1 VARRLLPLVVLTA
14 ALLAGCGTDPVA
26 QPPAPGPTSS
36 SPDPT
41 PSPTPGPTATPT
53 PVDPVAQAIA
63 GLDRRA
69 QVAQLFVVGVPADDP
84 DEAEALVRDTG
95 VGGVFLRGRSS
106 AGAAALAGATGSWAA
121 LTSGPR
127 PWVAADQEGGQVQ
140 TLSGPGFPALPPAVE
155 QGRLAPAALADLA
168 DGLGSSL
175 AAAGVDLDL
184 APVADVVPAGTEEGN
199 APIGHFDRQYGSTAE
214 QVRAAVGP
222 VLRGLDAHG
231 VTGTLKHF
239 PGLGRVTANTD
250 TTARVVDDVTTADDP
265 QVRLFGE
272 LAGAAEQPFVM
283 MSTAVYT
290 RLDGSAP
297 AAFSRAVVTGLLRE
311 QLGFDG
317 VVISDDLA
325 TAEAVQDVSPGQ
337 RAVRFLAAGG
347 TLVLVNRTDP
357 AQQMIDA
364 VLAEDAADPG
374 FAATVDDA
382 VRTALTAKARAGLLP
397 G

>member
-1 VARRLLPLVVLTA
+1 VTAVARRLLPLVVLTA
-14 ALLAGCGTDPVA
+14 GLLAGCGTDPAA
-26 QPPAPGPTSS
+26 QPAPGPTST
-36 SPDPT
+36 PLPPPT
-41 PSPTPGPTATPT
+41 STPT
-53 PVDPVAQAIA
+53 PLDPVAAAIA

-84 DEAEALVRDTG
+84 DEAEDLVHDTG

-106 AGAAALAGATGSWAA
+106 AGVAQLAEATGSWPA
-121 LTSGPR
+121 LTDGPR

-140 TLSGPGFPALPPAVE
+140 TLSGPGFPDLPEAVE
-155 QGRLAPAALADLA
+155 QGRLAPGALAELA

-184 APVADVVPAGTEEGN
+184 APVTDVVPAGTAADN
-199 APIGHFDRQYGSTAE
+199 DPIGHFGRQYGSTAAE
-214 QVRAAVGP
+214 VRAAVGP
-222 VLRGLDAHG
+222 VLQGLGAHG

-250 TTARVVDDVTTADDP
+250 TTERVVDDVTTADDP
-265 QVRLFGE
+265 QVQLFGE
-272 LAGAAEQPFVM
+272 LAGAPEQPFVM

-290 RLDGSAP
+290 RLDDSAP

-325 TAEAVQDVSPGQ
+325 TAEAVQDVDPGQ

-357 AQQMIDA
+357 AEQMIDA

-397 G
+397 